1 MDETN
6 NDPEHLLRTSALRTS
21 NTILLARQRAEQELL
36 QAKKALELKTEQLAH
51 SLSMMRATLE
61 STSDGILVTDDSG
74 NVTDFNENY
83 VAMWQMSRHVLDLK
97 DSGRVREAAAKQFRD
112 PQQFLARIQ
121 EIEASSL
128 PESFDVL
135 EFVDGRVF
143 ERYSKIQ
150 CIEERNVGRV
160 WTFRDV
166 TEHKRAEEKLRAAKV
181 AAEEGSKAKDDFL
194 AVLSHEL
201 RTPLTPAL
209 AAASYLAEHEE
220 LPPQLREEV
229 NAIRRNVQLEAR
241 LIDDLLDLT
250 RISRGKIELHLE
262 AVDVHKLLR
271 NTLEIVHE
279 DIVFKELKVLTDFR
293 AHESYVRADSVRI
306 QQVFWNLLNNAV
318 KFTPHGGRVTIRS
331 WNGDQRQCFVEVSDT
346 GIGIEPEQQSRIF
359 NAFEQAERSIT
370 RQFGGLGLGLAISK
384 TLVDL
389 HGGSISVTSEG
400 KNRGASFTVAL
411 AAHATPEVTPKISVP
426 GNGSLPASLQVLIV
440 DDHAET
446 LRVLSALLRK
456 RGHVVSTA
464 DSSQGALTILDNVKF
479 DVLISDIG
487 LPDGNGYDLI
497 REAKKRQS
505 LKGVALSGF
514 GMEEDMRVGKEAGFD
529 YHLTKPIEFQKL
541 EGVLREI
548 GS

>member
-1 MDETN
+1 METN
-6 NDPEHLLRTSALRTS
+6 DDPELLLRTSALRTS

-36 QAKKALELKTEQLAH
+36 QATKALEHRTEELAH

-74 NVTDFNENY
+74 KVTDFNENY
-83 VAMWQMSRHVLDLK
+83 LAMWRMPREIVVSK
-97 DSGRVREAAAKQFRD
+97 DASRVREMAAQQFRD
-112 PQQFLARIQ
+112 APQFLARIH
-121 EIEASSL
+121 EIETSSV

-135 EFVDGRVF
+135 EFADGRVF

-150 CIEERNVGRV
+150 RIEERNVGRV

-166 TEHKRAEEKLRAAKV
+166 TEYKRAEEKLRAAKL

-220 LPPQLREEV
+220 LPPHLREEV

-262 AVDVHKLLR
+262 AVDAHKLVR

-279 DIVFKELKVLTDFR
+279 DIVFKELEVLTDFR
-293 AHESYVRADSVRI
+293 AHESYIRADSVRI

-331 WNGDQRQCFVEVSDT
+331 WNDEQRQCLVEVSDT

-359 NAFEQAERSIT
+359 NAFEQGERSIT

-384 TLVDL
+384 TLLDL
-389 HGGSISVTSEG
+389 HGGSISVKSEG
-400 KNRGASFTVAL
+400 KNRGASFRVAL
-411 AAHATPEVTPKISVP
+411 AALATPEVAPKISVP
-426 GNGSLPASLQVLIV
+426 GNGSLAASLQVLIV

-446 LRVLSALLRK
+446 LRVLSA
-456 RGHVVSTA
+456 
-464 DSSQGALTILDNVKF
+464 
-479 DVLISDIG
+479 
-487 LPDGNGYDLI
+487 
-497 REAKKRQS
+497 
-505 LKGVALSGF
+505 
-514 GMEEDMRVGKEAGFD
+514 
-529 YHLTKPIEFQKL
+529 
-541 EGVLREI
+541 
-548 GS
+548 

>member
-1 MDETN
+1 MERND
-6 NDPEHLLRTSALRTS
+6 DPEHLLRTSALRTS
-21 NTILLARQRAEQELL
+21 NTILLARQRAEQELI
-36 QAKKALELKTEQLAH
+36 QAKQALELKTEELAH

-61 STSDGILVTDDSG
+61 STSDGILVTDGRGKVS
-74 NVTDFNENY
+74 DFNENY
-83 VAMWQMSRHVLDLK
+83 LAMWRMPRQIMDSRDERTL
-97 DSGRVREAAAKQFRD
+97 REAASQQFRD
-112 PQQFLARIQ
+112 GKQFLKRVQ
-121 EIEASSL
+121 EIEISLL

-135 EFVDGRVF
+135 EFADGRVF

-150 CIEERNVGRV
+150 SIENRNVGRV

-166 TEHKRAEEKLRAAKV
+166 TENKRAEEKLRAAKL

-209 AAASYLAEHEE
+209 AAASFLAEHEE

-250 RISRGKIELHLE
+250 RIARGKIELHLE

-279 DIVFKELKVLTDFR
+279 DIVFKELEVLTDFR
-293 AHESYVRADSVRI
+293 AHDSYIRVDSIRI

-318 KFTPHGGRVTIRS
+318 KFTAKGGRVTMRS
-331 WNGDQRQCFVEVSDT
+331 WNDEGGQCLVELTDT
-346 GIGIEPEQQSRIF
+346 GIGIELEQQARIF
-359 NAFEQAERSIT
+359 KAFEQGERSIT

-384 TLVDL
+384 TLLDL
-389 HGGSISVTSEG
+389 HGGTITVESQG
-400 KNRGASFTVAL
+400 KNRGASFRVAL
-411 AAHATPEVTPKISVP
+411 QALKSPEVTPKLAAP
-426 GNGSLPASLQVLIV
+426 GNGSLPASLKVLIV

-446 LRVLSALLRK
+446 LRVLSALLHK
-456 RGHVVSTA
+456 RGYVVSTA
-464 DSSQGALTILDNVKF
+464 DSSQAALQILDGGRF

-487 LPDGNGYDLI
+487 LPDGNGYELI
-497 REAKKRQS
+497 REAKKRQP

-514 GMEEDMRVGKEAGFD
+514 GMEDDMRMGKEAGFD
-529 YHLTKPIEFQKL
+529 YHLTKPVEFQKL